1 MQSGNEKTKP
11 DSSLGWGHLPRIA
24 VAPETGAASGW
35 GWAASAVPVEETGGV
50 SPRGG
55 VDRTGGQPRAGHGGE
70 RARAESTRRSS
81 PAVSPV
87 SLEQSRHSQRGT
99 SRWSGFCGVEA
110 RVRGLSG
117 LSPGVRAPAAFSARA
132 QVCRGPWCVG
142 DLGEAD
148 FIVLPSVPMCLH

>member
-1 MQSGNEKTKP
+1 M
-11 DSSLGWGHLPRIA
+11 
-24 VAPETGAASGW
+24 
-35 GWAASAVPVEETGGV
+35 
-50 SPRGG
+50 
-55 VDRTGGQPRAGHGGE
+55 
-70 RARAESTRRSS
+70 
-81 PAVSPV
+81 SPV